1 MQNKLRFCFGKIS
14 AKFREN
20 FGLISLTFRI
30 ECDTICTTKNGSCD
44 KREVQE
50 LNMRQEADLKM
61 VGFFSFTGDQ
71 ENEI

>member
-14 AKFREN
+14 VKFREN

-50 LNMRQEADLKM
+50 LNMSQEADLKM

-71 ENEI
+71 QNEI